1 MNDRCRTL
9 GVSRSGYYA
18 WLDRP
23 ASGRSRR
30 REELVGKIRQ
40 AHAAGRQLY
49 GSPRVHAEL
58 KGSGVKVCQNTV
70 AKYMRQ
76 EGIAARTHRRFRV
89 RTTDSRHGHPVA
101 DNVLS
106 RDFAAARP
114 DERWATD
121 ITYVP
126 TDEGWLY
133 LAAVIDL
140 CSRRIVGW
148 SMSADAKATLCLDAL
163 DMAVLRRRPGPGVVH
178 HSDRGVQYCCDA
190 YRRRLGELSFV
201 ASMSRAGDCYDN
213 AAMES
218 FWGTLKRELVYQQ
231 PGGRFATRAEA
242 RRMIFEYVEVFY
254 NRRRRHSAIG
264 YLSPEQFEAS
274 LN

>member
-1 MNDRCRTL
+1 MSDLCRTL

-23 ASGRSRR
+23 APARETR
-30 REELVGKIRQ
+30 REELVKKIRE
-40 AHAAGRQLY
+40 AHAVGRGLY

-58 KGSGVKVCQNTV
+58 REAGVAVCENTV
-70 AKYMRQ
+70 AKYMR
-76 EGIAARTHRRFRV
+76 EEAIRARTHRRFRV
-89 RTTDSRHGHPVA
+89 RTTDADHDHPVA
-101 DNVLS
+101 DNVLD

-126 TDEGWLY
+126 TAEGWLY

-148 SMSADAKATLCLDAL
+148 SMAEHMRAELCLDAL
-163 DMAVLRRRPGPGVVH
+163 DMAVLHRRPGPGVLH

-190 YRRRLGELSFV
+190 YRGRLDELSFV
-201 ASMSRAGDCYDN
+201 ASMSRTGDCYDN

-218 FWGTLKRELVYQQ
+218 FWGTFKRELVYQQ
-231 PGGRFATRAEA
+231 PDGRFATREQA

-254 NRRRRHSAIG
+254 NRQRRHSAIG
-264 YLSPEQFEAS
+264 YVSPGAFEAS